1 MPVRHTDVAT
11 TGNRRSPVRP
21 ISIWFRR
28 FLAKKGDVVPD
39 RRKVA
44 LLGASTV
51 LLVVSVAFAADVAV
65 RGRRLAVREG
75 PSGEPSRKVVIVG
88 REASADQPVPEFSSG
103 ANLRVELD
111 GASPQS
117 QLYFL
122 PANGWT
128 STARGQ
134 RFQGTGSN
142 PVQEVLIETDG
153 TEPVRVRV
161 VLRGDVG
168 TTPLNLVPPDPG
180 SGGSMTLAGVGDT
193 YCVVLGGAAG
203 GTITANTERA
213 FRMRGATSEVA
224 CPPVPTV
231 VPPTPSPGPTSGGC
245 IEVCAPTPTPTAT
258 PVPCPSPCPFTP
270 SPPVTPFPV
279 PSSSPPFPTPTPT
292 PCPTICS

>member
-1 MPVRHTDVAT
+1 M
-11 TGNRRSPVRP
+11 
-21 ISIWFRR
+21 
-28 FLAKKGDVVPD
+28 PD

-44 LLGASTV
+44 LLGVSA
-51 LLVVSVAFAADVAV
+51 LFLVVSAALAADVAV
-65 RGRRLAVREG
+65 RGRRLVVREG

-88 REASADQPVPEFSSG
+88 REASADEPVPAFTLG

-111 GASPQS
+111 GASTQS

-153 TEPVRVRV
+153 TQPIRIRV

-168 TTPLNLVPPDPG
+168 STPLNLVPPDPG
-180 SGGSMTLAGVGDT
+180 SGGSMTLAGRGDT

-203 GTITANTERA
+203 GTITANTERT

-231 VPPTPSPGPTSGGC
+231 APTGTPVPCDTLCNPMPSTPPTPTPTPGPTSGMC
-245 IEVCAPTPTPTAT
+245 IAVCAPTPTPTPT
-258 PVPCPSPCPFTP
+258 PVPCPTPCPFTP
-270 SPPVTPFPV
+270 STPVATPIF
-279 PSSSPPFPTPTPT
+279 SPPFPTPTPT